1 MILILLSREYRST
14 LLYCLLMI
22 RLEEDVKQTWLS
34 LSPGQ
39 GEISL
44 CKERQVFTTT
54 FFKKMLED
62 RKWCDHGMWSSEIH
76 LYFDRKDFI
85 FDVNVS
91 CQIIKRLLCRK
102 SKDIQ
107 MHIKK

>member
-1 MILILLSREYRST
+1 MIIVIAWSRRNIA
-14 LLYCLLMI
+14 LQ
-22 RLEEDVKQTWLS
+22 RK
-34 LSPGQ
+34 
-39 GEISL
+39 ISIYDY
-44 CKERQVFTTT
+44 